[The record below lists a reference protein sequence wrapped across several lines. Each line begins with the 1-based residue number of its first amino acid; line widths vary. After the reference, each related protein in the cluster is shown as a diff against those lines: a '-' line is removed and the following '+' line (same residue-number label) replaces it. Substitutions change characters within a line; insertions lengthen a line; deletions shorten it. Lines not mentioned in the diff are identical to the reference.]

1 MADVSKVIINGNTV
15 FDLTGVTVTPEKLAK
30 GVIAHDKSGKK
41 IVGTAEKTSAE
52 PAKTYQIEECG
63 VEGYDSGIGS
73 ADYTNVSLYAS
84 TDEYC
89 GYIKN
94 TEENVILKSKSN
106 CIIMLNFGLKHGYT
120 KKQTKKNSNG
130 SSSTTT
136 YHHYFVYRDN
146 TWYKIAKFPAGVLS
160 HDIDLQF
167 YNLYNL
173 NNDTSMSKYYVKIAT
188 DGTIYIKFNGE
199 YQSDETYF
207 LGGFAVYGS

>member
-15 FDLTGVTVTPEKLAK
+15 FDLTGVTVTPDKLAK

-73 ADYTNVSLYAS
+73 TYSNSKKYAS
-84 TDEYC
+84 ANEYC
-89 GYIKN
+89 GYVKH
-94 TEENVILKSKSN
+94 TEESVILKSKSSL
-106 CIIMLNFGLKHGYT
+106 IIMLNFEIKHGYT
-120 KKQTKKNSNG
+120 TEQKDSNG
-130 SSSTTT
+130 NTTT
-136 YHHYFVYRDN
+136 YNHLFVYRDD
-146 TWYKIAKFPAGVLS
+146 TWYKVAKFPAGVLS

-173 NNDTSMSKYYVKIAT
+173 TNDTSMSKYYVKIAT
-188 DGTIYIKFNGE
+188 DGTIYIKFDGE
-199 YQSDETYF
+199 YRSNQAYF

>member
-15 FDLTGVTVTPEKLAK
+15 FDLTGVTVTPDKLAE

-63 VEGYDSGIGS
+63 AEGYDSGIGS
-73 ADYTNVSLYAS
+73 STRSNASLYAS

-94 TEENVILKSKSN
+94 TEENVILKSKSSL
-106 CIIMLNFGLKHGYT
+106 IIMLNFGLKHGYT
-120 KKQTKKNSNG
+120 TEAKDSQGNKK
-130 SSSTTT
+130 T
-136 YHHYFVYRDN
+136 YNHYFVYRDD

-167 YNLYNL
+167 YNLYDLDYDN
-173 NNDTSMSKYYVKIAT
+173 SMSKYYVKIAT
-188 DGTIYIKFNGE
+188 DGTIYIKFKGE

-207 LGGFAVYGS
+207 LGGFAVYGN

>member
-1 MADVSKVIINGNTV
+1 MADVSKVIINGSTV
-15 FDLTGVTVTPEKLAK
+15 FDLTGVTVTPDKLAE

-41 IVGTAEKTSAE
+41 IVGTAELTSAE

-63 VEGYDSGIGS
+63 VEGYDDGIGS
-73 ADYTNVSLYAS
+73 TYSDSKKYAS

-94 TEENVILKSKSN
+94 TEESVILKSKSN

-120 KKQTKKNSNG
+120 TEQKHDD
-130 SSSTTT
+130 STTT

-146 TWYKIAKFPAGVLS
+146 TWYKIAKFPAGALS
-160 HDIDLQF
+160 HDLDLQF
-167 YNLYNL
+167 FSLYDL
-173 NNDTSMSKYYVKIAT
+173 EDGGAMSNYCAKIAT

-199 YQSDETYF
+199 YRSDDTYF

>member
-15 FDLTGVTVTPEKLAK
+15 FDLTGVTVTPEKLVK

-41 IVGTAEKTSAE
+41 IVGTAELTSAE

-73 ADYTNVSLYAS
+73 TRSNSEKYAS
-84 TDEYC
+84 ADEYC

-94 TEENVILKSKSN
+94 TEENVILKSKSSL
-106 CIIMLNFGLKHGYT
+106 IIMLNFGLKHGYT
-120 KKQTKKNSNG
+120 TDAKDSQGNKQ
-130 SSSTTT
+130 T

-160 HDIDLQF
+160 HEIDLQF
-167 YNLYNL
+167 FNLYNL
-173 NNDTSMSKYYVKIAT
+173 TQGKSMSKYHVKIAT
-188 DGTIYIKFNGE
+188 DGTIYIKFYGE
-199 YQSDETYF
+199 FRSDDTYF

>member
-15 FDLTGVTVTPEKLAK
+15 FDLTGVTVTPEKLVK

-63 VEGYDSGIGS
+63 VEGYDDGIGS
-73 ADYTNVSLYAS
+73 SIYSDASLYAS

-120 KKQTKKNSNG
+120 TESKDRKGNEK
-130 SSSTTT
+130 T
-136 YHHYFVYRDN
+136 YDHFFVYRDD
-146 TWYKIAKFPAGVLS
+146 TWYKVAKFPAGVLS

-167 YNLYNL
+167 CNLYNL
-173 NNDTSMSKYYVKIAT
+173 KFDPSMSKYYVKIAT

-199 YQSDETYF
+199 YQSEETYF

>member
-15 FDLTGVTVTPEKLAK
+15 FDLTGVTVTPDKLSK

-73 ADYTNVSLYAS
+73 ADYTDASLYAS

-89 GYIKN
+89 GYAKQGA
-94 TEENVILKSKSN
+94 EASVILKSKSSL
-106 CIIMLNFGLKHGYT
+106 IIMLNFGLKHGYQKT
-120 KKQTKKNSNG
+120 RQEKNGN
-130 SSSTTT
+130 STTT
-136 YHHYFVYRDN
+136 KTYNHHFIYRDD
-146 TWYKIAKFPAGVLS
+146 TWYKVAKFPSGILS

-173 NNDTSMSKYYVKIAT
+173 TSDTSMSKYYVKIAT
-188 DGTIYIKFNGE
+188 DGTIYIKFDGE
-199 YQSDETYF
+199 YRSNITYY

>member
-15 FDLTGVTVTPEKLAK
+15 FDLTGVTVTPDKLVK

-63 VEGYDSGIGS
+63 VEGYDDGIDS
-73 ADYTNVSLYAS
+73 TKYAS
-84 TDEYC
+84 ANEYC
-89 GYIKN
+89 GYTKGYAKDA
-94 TEENVILKSKSN
+94 EENVILKSKSN

-120 KKQTKKNSNG
+120 RQNNG
-130 SSSTTT
+130 NTN
-136 YHHYFVYRDN
+136 HHYFVYRDD
-146 TWYKIAKFPAGVLS
+146 TWYKVAKFPAGVLS

-167 YNLYNL
+167 CNLYNL
-173 NNDTSMSKYYVKIAT
+173 KFDNSMSKYYVRIKT
-188 DGTIYIKFNGE
+188 DGTIYIKFDGE
-199 YQSDETYF
+199 FRSDGTYF

>member
-1 MADVSKVIINGNTV
+1 MADKNVNKVVVNGSTI
-15 FDLTGVTVTPEKLAK
+15 FDLTGVTVTPETLAE

-41 IVGTAEKTSAE
+41 IVGTAKTSAE

-63 VEGYDSGIGS
+63 VEGYDDGIDS
-73 ADYTNVSLYAS
+73 TEYAS
-84 TDEYC
+84 ANEYC

-106 CIIMLNFGLKHGYT
+106 CIIMLNFGLKHGYKT
-120 KKQTKKNSNG
+120 HSNNSTG
-130 SSSTTT
+130 
-136 YHHYFVYRDN
+136 HHYFVYRDD
-146 TWYKIAKFPAGVLS
+146 TWYKVAKFPAGVLS

-173 NNDTSMSKYYVKIAT
+173 TNDTSMSKYYVKIAT
-188 DGTIYIKFNGE
+188 DGTIYIKFDGE
-199 YQSDETYF
+199 YKSNVTYY

>member
-15 FDLTGVTVTPEKLAK
+15 FDLTGVTVTPDKLVK

-63 VEGYDSGIGS
+63 AEGYDSGIGS
-73 ADYTNVSLYAS
+73 TYSNASLYAS

-106 CIIMLNFGLKHGYT
+106 CIIMLNFGLKHGYQKT
-120 KKQTKKNSNG
+120 RQEKNGNSTQ
-130 SSSTTT
+130 TTT

-173 NNDTSMSKYYVKIAT
+173 TSDTSMSKYYVKIAT
-188 DGTIYIKFNGE
+188 DGTIYIKFDGE
-199 YQSDETYF
+199 YQSDQTYF
-207 LGGFAVYGS
+207 LGGFAVYGN

>member
-15 FDLTGVTVTPEKLAK
+15 FDLTGVTVTPDKLSK

-41 IVGTAEKTSAE
+41 IVGTAELTSAE

-73 ADYTNVSLYAS
+73 TYSNSEKYAS
-84 TDEYC
+84 ADEYC

-94 TEENVILKSKSN
+94 TEESVILKSKSSL
-106 CIIMLNFGLKHGYT
+106 IIMLNFGLKHGYT
-120 KKQTKKNSNG
+120 TERKDSNG
-130 SSSTTT
+130 NKRTED
-136 YHHYFVYRDN
+136 HFFVYRDD
-146 TWYKIAKFPAGVLS
+146 TWYKVAKFPAGVLS

-167 YNLYNL
+167 CNLYNL
-173 NNDTSMSKYYVKIAT
+173 KFDNSMSKYYVRIKT

-199 YQSDETYF
+199 FRSDGTYF

>member
-15 FDLTGVTVTPEKLAK
+15 FDLTGVTVTPDKLSK

-63 VEGYDSGIGS
+63 VEGYDSGIGR
-73 ADYTNVSLYAS
+73 ADYTDASLYAS

-120 KKQTKKNSNG
+120 KSKK
-130 SSSTTT
+130 SSSGSTKT
-136 YHHYFVYRDN
+136 YNHYFVYRDD

-173 NNDTSMSKYYVKIAT
+173 TSANSMSKYYVKIAT
-188 DGTIYIKFNGE
+188 NGTIYIKFNGE

>member
-15 FDLTGVTVTPEKLAK
+15 FDLTGVTVTPDKLAK
-30 GVIAHDKSGKK
+30 GVIAHDKSGEK

-73 ADYTNVSLYAS
+73 TYSDASLYAS

-94 TEENVILKSKSN
+94 TEESVILKSKSSL
-106 CIIMLNFGLKHGYT
+106 IIMLNFGLKHGYET
-120 KKQTKKNSNG
+120 ERKDNKGNKK
-130 SSSTTT
+130 T
-136 YHHYFVYRDN
+136 YDHFFVYRDD
-146 TWYKIAKFPAGVLS
+146 TWYKVAKFPAGVLS

-167 YNLYNL
+167 FNLYNL
-173 NNDTSMSKYYVKIAT
+173 TQGKSMSKYHVKIAT
-188 DGTIYIKFNGE
+188 DGTIYIKFKGE
-199 YQSDETYF
+199 YQSEETYF

>member
-15 FDLTGVTVTPEKLAK
+15 FDLTGVTVTPDKLSK

-73 ADYTNVSLYAS
+73 EDYTDASLYAS

-120 KKQTKKNSNG
+120 KEHRKKNSKG
-130 SSSTTT
+130 TSSTTT
-136 YHHYFVYRDN
+136 YEHYFVYRDN

-173 NNDTSMSKYYVKIAT
+173 TSDNSMSKYYVKIAT
-188 DGTIYIKFNGE
+188 NGTIYIKFNGE

>member
-15 FDLTGVTVTPEKLAK
+15 FDLTGVTVTPGKLSK

-41 IVGTAEKTSAE
+41 IVGTAELTSAE

-63 VEGYDSGIGS
+63 AEGYDSGIGS
-73 ADYTNVSLYAS
+73 TYSNASLYAS

-94 TEENVILKSKSN
+94 TEESVILKSKSSL
-106 CIIMLNFGLKHGYT
+106 IIMLNFGLKHGY
-120 KKQTKKNSNG
+120 KPEQEDCEG
-130 SSSTTT
+130 DTTT
-136 YHHYFVYRDN
+136 YNHLFVYRDD
-146 TWYKIAKFPAGVLS
+146 TWYKVAKFPAGVLS

-167 YNLYNL
+167 CNLYNL
-173 NNDTSMSKYYVKIAT
+173 QINPSMSKYYVRIKT
-188 DGTIYIKFNGE
+188 DGTIYIKFDGE
-199 YQSDETYF
+199 FQSDQAYF